1 MAELTFRT
9 NIRRDKWPRWMK
21 QLHEYISRVTQDKEL
36 EATREEYQRL
46 KMIMDGYINSIK
58 YSGHIRRASIRVL
71 LGLDYDQFTLVV
83 IRKNFI
89 VTYYYIE

>member
-46 KMIMDGYINSIK
+46 KMIIEGCIENLK
-58 YSGHIRRASIRVL
+58 NEGHTRRALIHVW
-71 LGLDYDQFTLVV
+71 LGEDDNRMSLIVMRSNLVV
-83 IRKNFI
+83 ISYFI
-89 VTYYYIE
+89 E

>member
-71 LGLDYDQFTLVV
+71 LGWITISLPCL
-83 IRKNFI
+83 
-89 VTYYYIE
+89 